1 MWGTLANFLKS
12 FCWSP
17 VQKFGSFLVKKALP
31 GLTKKLG
38 KNGWERLGKLLN
50 AAFLVQI
57 IIEIGKK
64 ILGFLG
70 VAGAVTSG
78 GATIAQVTKLLE
90 SIGDPQTALL
100 DYIHSV
106 MIHAPYSIQSLL
118 ASVDSTLASM
128 TSVFNPPITL
138 TYILQV
144 TAVGECF
151 NQLLMS
157 AVQNAVFIFSVFLV
171 RWAFKSNFTFTYSGK
186 LGKPSS

>member
-17 VQKFGSFLVKKALP
+17 VQKLGSFLVKKALP
-31 GLTKKLG
+31 GLIKKLG
-38 KNGWERLGKLLN
+38 KGVWERLGKALN
-50 AAFLVQI
+50 VAFLVQVL
-57 IIEIGKK
+57 IEIGKK
-64 ILGFLG
+64 LVGFFAVG
-70 VAGAVTSG
+70 TAVTSG
-78 GATIAQVTKLLE
+78 GATIAQITKLLE

-100 DYIHSV
+100 DYIHSAMV
-106 MIHAPYSIQSLL
+106 HMPYSIQSLL
-118 ASVDSTLASM
+118 TSVDNTLASM

-138 TYILQV
+138 TYVLQV

-171 RWAFKSNFTFTYSGK
+171 RWAFKSNFTFTYTGK
-186 LGKPSS
+186 LGKPST

>member
-1 MWGTLANFLKS
+1 MWGMVANFLKS

-17 VQKFGSFLVKKALP
+17 VQKLGSFLAKKAFP
-31 GLTKKLG
+31 TIIKKLG
-38 KNGWERLGKLLN
+38 KNKWDTLSRALN

-57 IIEIGKK
+57 TIEIGKK
-64 ILGFLG
+64 ILGFFG
-70 VAGAVTSG
+70 IAGAVTSG
-78 GATIAQVTKLLE
+78 GATLAQVTKLLE

-100 DYIHSV
+100 DYIHSAMV
-106 MIHAPYSIQSLL
+106 HMPYSIQILL
-118 ASVDSTLASM
+118 TSVDNTLATM

-186 LGKPSS
+186 MGKPSS

>member
-1 MWGTLANFLKS
+1 MWGILVNILKS
-12 FCWSP
+12 LLWIP
-17 VQKFGSFLVKKALP
+17 LVHLASTLFKRAIPALI
-31 GLTKKLG
+31 KKLG
-38 KNGWERLGKLLN
+38 KNRWETLSRLLN

-57 IIEIGKK
+57 LIELGKK
-64 ILGFLG
+64 FLG
-70 VAGAVTSG
+70 LFGVFGAVTSG
-78 GATIAQVTKLLE
+78 GATIAQITKLLE

-118 ASVDSTLASM
+118 SSVDSTLASM
-128 TSVFNPPITL
+128 TSVFNPNITL

-186 LGKPSS
+186 MGNPSS

>member
-1 MWGTLANFLKS
+1 MWGTLANLLKS

-17 VQKFGSFLVKKALP
+17 VQKLGSFLVKKALP

-38 KNGWERLGKLLN
+38 KNAWERLGKALN
-50 AAFLVQI
+50 IAFLVQVL
-57 IIEIGKK
+57 IEVGKK
-64 ILGFLG
+64 IIGFFAVG
-70 VAGAVTSG
+70 TAVTSG
-78 GATIAQVTKLLE
+78 GATIAQITKLLE

-100 DYIHSV
+100 DYIHSAMV
-106 MIHAPYSIQSLL
+106 HAPYSIQSLL
-118 ASVDSTLASM
+118 SSVDSTLASM

-138 TYILQV
+138 SYILQV